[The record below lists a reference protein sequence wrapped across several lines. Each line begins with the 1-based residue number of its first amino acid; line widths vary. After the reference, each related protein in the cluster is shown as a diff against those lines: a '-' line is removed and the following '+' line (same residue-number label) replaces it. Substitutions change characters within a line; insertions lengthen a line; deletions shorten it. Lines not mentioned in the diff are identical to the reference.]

1 VTDLVTGEAVVL
13 ELRLA
18 KLASRLLSLLI
29 DLIVQ
34 GVLLV
39 VGLLVIGGVAGSADD
54 AAAAAI
60 VLVFLVL
67 VIVGY
72 PVAFET
78 LTRGRTLGKM
88 ALGLR
93 VVRDDGGPIRFR
105 HALVRA
111 MAAVIE
117 IWITAGAVALVVS
130 LASSQGKRLGDFLA
144 GTVVVRE
151 RVPTSSAAVVTMPP
165 QLAWWASGLDL
176 SRLPDD
182 LALAARQ
189 FLSRSR
195 ELAPEI
201 RDSMGARLA
210 ASVAACTSPPAP
222 AGVPAWAFLSAV
234 LAERRRRE
242 TVRLGASSAAPPA
255 PYAQPLP
262 YGQPA
267 PPPPYGQPAPP
278 PPYAQ
283 PSPYGQPAPPPPYG
297 QPAPPPPYAQPSP
310 YGQPAPPPP
319 YGQPAPPPP
328 YDAAPQWPVQAAPQ
342 PPASAPPPSAAPPPD
357 DENPF
362 APPQ

>member
-29 DLIVQ
+29 DLVVQ

-39 VGLLVIGGVAGSADD
+39 VGLLVISGVASSADD

-67 VIVGY
+67 VVVGY

-78 LTRGRTLGKM
+78 LSRGRTLGKLT
-88 ALGLR
+88 LGLR
-93 VVRDDGGPIRFR
+93 VVREDGGPIRFR

-111 MAAVIE
+111 MAAVVE

-151 RVPTSSAAVVTMPP
+151 RVPSSSAAVVTMPP

-201 RDSMGARLA
+201 RESMGARLA

-242 TVRLGASSAAPPA
+242 TVRLGASGAAQPSPDAQPSPYGRPAPP
-255 PYAQPLP
+255 PS

-267 PPPPYGQPAPP
+267 PPPAYGQPAPP
-278 PPYAQ
+278 
-283 PSPYGQPAPPPPYG
+283 S
-297 QPAPPPPYAQPSP
+297 
-310 YGQPAPPPP
+310 
-319 YGQPAPPPP
+319 P

-342 PPASAPPPSAAPPPD
+342 PPAPAVQPSATPPPN